1 MMRKSFKHLFSIAAA
16 GLLASCSIENDIK
29 FPEIHADITAF
40 EVEGQVSSKIDIKTN
55 SVSVVLGEDVKMND
69 LIIKNLKYTDK
80 AKCSDVN
87 FAMGKKID
95 LSSPYQVTL
104 STFKSYIWT
113 ISATQPIER
122 YFRCKGQQGE
132 ASIHVDTRRISVK
145 VNVNKN
151 SAIDSR
157 SSLEITEAKLGIKGS
172 EIVSTTDSQ
181 GNVTAISGF
190 PVVLDCFYE
199 RTFTVREPDGT
210 TTDWK
215 MIALP
220 AE

>member
-1 MMRKSFKHLFSIAAA
+1 MMRKSFKHLFFIAAA
-16 GLLASCSIENDIK
+16 GLLASCSIENDIR

-104 STFKSYIWT
+104 STFKSYIGRFPRL
-113 ISATQPIER
+113 SLSR
-122 YFRCKGQQGE
+122 G
-132 ASIHVDTRRISVK
+132 ISVAR
-145 VNVNKN
+145 V
-151 SAIDSR
+151 SR
-157 SSLEITEAKLGIKGS
+157 ARRVSMSIQGAFRLRSMSIRILPLTAVLLLKSLRPSWAS
-172 EIVSTTDSQ
+172 R
-181 GNVTAISGF
+181 
-190 PVVLDCFYE
+190 VLRLF
-199 RTFTVREPDGT
+199 RLLILQV
-210 TTDWK
+210 
-215 MIALP
+215 M
-220 AE
+220 

>member
-1 MMRKSFKHLFSIAAA
+1 MMRKSFKHLFFIAAA
-16 GLLASCSIENDIK
+16 GLLASCSIENDIR

-80 AKCSDVN
+80 AK
-87 FAMGKKID
+87 
-95 LSSPYQVTL
+95 SSPYQVTL